1 MVRARP
7 DRSGARRGDCPSVRR
22 GFLLLSGLDH
32 DDDDGGPEGSSR
44 LPVDVRVLEERAR
57 RKGRAWPSSSGLQ
70 FSLSESLPDTAT
82 SVVVVVVVV
91 LILSEGGA
99 RAVLWM
105 LCLWVGAM
113 VLSILAMPLNDLL
126 SFVLLTA
133 PGRLAGLPTGAFR
146 FARLLFCSRGLPL
159 VALVDLSKLIMAVAE
174 PVFSRLACTVN
185 ASSRFFETAM
195 YSQEWTLWARPRVR
209 GGGSP
214 LAKSE
219 KGCWQMDELRRR

>member
-7 DRSGARRGDCPSVRR
+7 DKSGARRGESPRLIRR
-22 GFLLLSGLDH
+22 GFLLLSGF

-44 LPVDVRVLEERAR
+44 LPVEVRVLEERAR
-57 RKGRAWPSSSGLQ
+57 RKERALPSSSGLQ
-70 FSLSESLPDTAT
+70 FSLSESLPETVT
-82 SVVVVVVVV
+82 SVVVVVVA
-91 LILSEGGA
+91 LTLSEGGPKA
-99 RAVLWM
+99 LLWM

-113 VLSILAMPLNDLL
+113 VLSILAMLLNDLL

-133 PGRLAGLPTGAFR
+133 SGRFAELPTGALR
-146 FARLLFCSRGLPL
+146 FARLLLCSRGLPL

-195 YSQEWTLWARPRVR
+195 YSQE
-209 GGGSP
+209 
-214 LAKSE
+214 
-219 KGCWQMDELRRR
+219 